1 MASCGSA
8 GGMAASN
15 QISLKDTEAAAF
27 NKLRDAKSPEER
39 QQALKMCRKI
49 ICKLVDRYLTDL
61 QKVSA
66 ELSSSELSIVVLNFL
81 NNCIHQSPNMF
92 ARTSLTMSG
101 VSDATGPLRP
111 QLQVPQDPEYHICK
125 GLNTWLLSCLIRIL
139 NDYFCLALHDQIIK
153 VMVSLLHA
161 VKYKDPPSFSELLS
175 ELCSLVADV
184 SAAVL
189 NNFAAGDV
197 EELDPPL
204 EMKRFTVDV
213 DRLSNLEEQEEL
225 SSIYKNSRPITL
237 RYHTNCSLLQ
247 LNLTKILNELIY
259 DVTLITSVH
268 QSPGLWSTL
277 VQQFD
282 AGQYE
287 VKQATLDVITKLLP
301 LNGLPTLDVLNKL
314 MQLLLFFLTLFLS
327 GDDLEGYEDMVSL
340 ETSLA
345 SCLKELYSLEQTYHQ
360 RHLPVSVLNVTMETM
375 ASYLPIRG
383 LGVIRTDELRDA
395 ICQMLLCIYN
405 QTPSDSEPAAAI
417 RQKHTKS
424 INTALIV
431 DLGKISNLQ
440 FVVAPLL
447 TTIQNEFTSYQT
459 HKSAPRPS
467 TRPSTLT
474 TTSTSSLSSISRKDA
489 LISMAA
495 VAMDTSSSC
504 ASSSDERQEKRR
516 RLALHRTPGKKGYK
530 TGEVTSSSDE
540 DSATVVENS
549 QTVKEIVE
557 KLSNLYSSVT
567 TAQTDSLPDVLEGI
581 RCSLEVLLRSCSH
594 LLAKTPPK
602 DTPKDTPANPPDRTP
617 RSSKAR
623 SKGPQMTKNTFAA
636 WMPAE
641 QTRELCAALVAVV
654 RNLANCQEEVVKL
667 SYKKLIEII
676 SSLLATQDLIKL
688 PLAQLHTFVW
698 MLSLP
703 WLPMD
708 SNWLD
713 LRVQGEMTSR
723 EIADLSSAL
732 ADKIDEQTECLFL
745 HNLALFPKEIASK
758 WRTHIFKAAVG
769 SDKTS
774 VRVAAVKAFPFL
786 LHNLGANSLH
796 LLHDHIHGMLKDKST
811 VVLEELGRTI
821 GSISCIICKNVTPH
835 RTTDLQAAKNLSST
849 LTLQCHTCEQSS
861 VGPVARESAPSES
874 LPLAVVTPY
883 LALLSNKV
891 SVKQAFLKSF
901 PQLFNHLDLL
911 RPNTAVTNF
920 LIACLDLIED
930 KNYDLRL
937 EFSKT
942 IKYLIGYGER
952 SNTANDQA
960 VVTRLKAAFLSAK
973 ASGNNRLQET
983 VVHTIAELGMVAE
996 GELLLV
1002 SIISL
1007 LESLLSSSALVRAAA
1022 YVKLQDVASAKN
1034 LKMSVLFAHFKQPIC
1049 QFLVEALHQS
1059 QDETTSSG
1067 CLHVIGEVAQVF
1079 EFKDKHTFLTQTM
1092 RFLLPRIVSKA
1103 TPVASA
1109 ILRVI
1114 AKTMKV
1120 NHREMLVDCF
1130 RYIFSYLVRT
1140 CNKTDL
1146 EKALHYLQNE
1156 TDIEL
1161 GSLMRMDY
1169 QSLHNELLL
1178 HLSENYTQVFSGL
1191 AMLASKDSTYRGPKP
1206 ITEATDM
1213 ADFLQPRLLGILA
1226 FFDSQLLNSH
1236 IAVEDKKL
1244 ALESLVCIMK
1254 LMGTRHIT
1262 GVRLKIMATLKIGL
1276 RYKDDGFPLLSCRAW
1291 QCFVQSVE
1299 PSSLG
1304 PMISQV
1310 IVTLLPLLHQLPEQV
1325 AKIYNFLIVE
1335 NRDTF
1340 SQHFHEL
1347 YFMPDLAE
1355 LNEVN
1360 SVLKEHREDPSSQPD
1375 LKTQLRQSIKGVTHE
1390 SLDVRLHA
1398 LSKLRDLLRKNQSS
1412 LHEYVMGNETV
1423 DPTITELVSVL
1434 LSGCRDSDTKAQ
1446 SLFGEC
1452 LGELGA
1458 IDPGR
1463 LEIIANNKTEDMS
1476 KFHTGVDDAN
1486 FAFDLISE
1494 LARAFLAAA
1503 DTRSQDCS
1511 AYAIQELLQ
1520 IYDCKESPKESS
1532 GRQLWRRFPAHIKE
1546 ILLPL
1551 LDAKYVPAS
1560 SPSWTNI
1567 PKPIYRSKK
1576 GKTYKDWVCAWTG
1589 YLVTKVRSPQA
1600 SQIFKSCSVI
1610 IKHDIQTALFLLPI
1624 ILLHALLDGRQEDK
1638 EEIRQEILA
1647 VLTHAEKSEDQRSG
1661 DASHMSAQTV
1671 FSVLDYLTRWKR
1683 HRVQMLSVSRTQKK
1697 SQSGN
1702 LHIDEDADY
1711 RLIHGFLEQIPQDV
1725 LARASFQCKAY
1736 ARSLMHCEAYINKN
1750 RHNLQ
1755 QQLGFLQKLYIALD
1769 EPDGVLGVSAIRQ
1782 ETPTLHEQILDHES
1796 RGNLH
1801 DASACY
1807 ERAIQLEPDE
1817 PSHHA
1822 GFLRS
1827 FMGLGQLTKALIHVN
1842 GAAAERPDWTSKL
1855 NAYRVEACWKLAK
1868 WDTLETYLKTETRNT
1883 TDWNVGLGK
1892 ILLASKQ
1899 KNEDEFERQLKIVRS
1914 ALMGP
1919 LSAASMETG
1928 SYQRG
1933 YEYIARLHMLR
1944 DLEQGIRCLGGFPQN
1959 ASSSEDDIMTRPELL
1974 GTWDARLSM
1983 TQSSFRIQEPLLCL
1997 QRIMLG
2003 LSDGPE
2009 DFSKNKD
2016 VGLCWLKSAKVARK
2030 ADHLETAYSS
2040 LLNASSFNL
2049 PDLCIEEAKW
2059 LWSKGEGHQAL
2070 ITLQKG
2076 VADHF
2081 SEEARA
2087 RRGSLQDDPTEKLTH
2102 AKALL
2107 LVGRFM
2113 EDTAKFESNSVM
2125 KQYKDVLEVYP
2136 EWEDGHFYLAKY
2148 YDRLMQS
2155 LSERPEKSG
2164 EFILFV
2170 VRHFG
2175 HSLLYGNQYIYQSM
2189 PRLLTLWLD
2198 YGSHVSELEKGK
2210 KTEKT
2215 TTSKVI
2221 LTRLN
2226 KILADLTLRLAPY
2239 QFLTAFSQ
2247 LISRICHAHEEVFLQ
2262 LQEIIARVLVAF
2274 PQQAV
2279 WMSMAVSK
2287 SSYPVRTKRC
2297 SEIFTRAKYLQK
2309 NLNKFIQ
2316 DATRLTDRLLELCN
2330 KQVEHTCNTL
2340 SINNDFRSLKR
2351 LVDDSNFSN
2360 IIVPLQS
2367 AMTVTLPSSQGAHRD
2382 HNPFPMT
2389 QIFIN
2394 SFDDVVEVLPSLQK
2408 PKKIGIQGSDGKLY
2422 VMMCKPKDDLR
2433 QDNRLMEFNGIVNK
2447 CLRKDAESRRGQL
2460 HIRTYAV
2467 IPLNEECGLIEW
2479 VPNTAGLRNILHKI
2493 YREKGMYISGR
2504 ELKSLAPPR
2513 GAPLE
2518 QMVSLFRTKLLP
2530 KFPSVFGE
2538 WFLKTFPD
2546 PTSWYLSR
2554 LAYARTSAV
2563 MAMVGYILGLGD
2575 RHGENILYDSTT
2587 GDCVHVDFNCLFNKG
2602 ETFDYPERVPFR
2614 LTHNMESAMGPMGK
2628 EGIFRQ
2634 ACEVTMKVMRDQ
2646 REPLMSVLKT
2656 FIYDPL
2662 VEWSKP
2668 AKGTRTSHLS
2678 ESGEINNEKALTHVK
2693 DIEQRLQGI
2702 LKNKNKTRGLPLSIE
2717 GHVHYLL
2724 QEATSEANLA
2734 QMYFGWAA
2742 YM

>member
-1 MASCGSA
+1 MASSYGSA
-8 GGMAASN
+8 SGMAGSN
-15 QISLKDTEAAAF
+15 QICLKDAEAAF
-27 NKLRDAKSPEER
+27 NKLKNAKSTENT
-39 QQALKMCRKI
+39 QQALKTCRKS
-49 ICKLVDRYLTDL
+49 ICLVVEKYLTDL

-66 ELSSSELSIVVLNFL
+66 ELSKDASGTPAELSRGASGTPLCIVVLNFL
-81 NNCIHQSPNMF
+81 HSCMRQFPNIF
-92 ARTSLTMSG
+92 ARTGLTMSG
-101 VSDATGPLRP
+101 AIDTAVPMRP
-111 QLQVPQDPEYHICK
+111 QLLVPQDPEYYMCR
-125 GLNTWLLSCLIRIL
+125 GLNMWLLSCLTRIL
-139 NDYFCLALHDQIIK
+139 NDYFCLALHDQITR
-153 VMVSLLHA
+153 VTVSLLHA
-161 VKYKDPPSFSELLS
+161 VKYKDPPSFTELLN
-175 ELCSLVADV
+175 EFCRLLTDV
-184 SAAVL
+184 SAAVS

-204 EMKRFTVDV
+204 EIEHFVVDG
-213 DRLSNLEEQEEL
+213 DQLNSSEDQEVL
-225 SSIYKNSRPITL
+225 AIYNNSRPITL
-237 RYHTNCSLLQ
+237 RYHTNCNLLQ
-247 LNLTKILNELIY
+247 LALTKILSEVIP
-259 DVTLITSVH
+259 DVTLIRSIH
-268 QSPGLWSTL
+268 QTPGLWDTL
-277 VQQFD
+277 VTQFD

-287 VKQATLDVITKLLP
+287 VKQVTLDVITKLLA
-301 LNGLPTLDVLNKL
+301 LNGPPTVDILDKL
-314 MQLLLFFLTLFLS
+314 IHLMLFLLTLFLS
-327 GDDLEGYEDMVSL
+327 GDNLESYEDVVGL
-340 ETSLA
+340 EQSLA
-345 SCLKELYSLEQTYHQ
+345 SCFSEFFCLEQHNHHQ
-360 RHLPVSVLNVTMETM
+360 RLPLSVLEVTMETI
-375 ASYLPIRG
+375 ARYLPIRG
-383 LGVIRTDELRDA
+383 LGVIQTEELRGE
-395 ICQMLLCIYN
+395 IGSMLQYVYS
-405 QTPSDSEPAAAI
+405 QFAVDSEPMVTI
-417 RQKHTKS
+417 RQKHTKT

-440 FVVAPLL
+440 FVVAPHL
-447 TTIQNEFTSYQT
+447 TTIQNEFSSYQT
-459 HKSAPRPS
+459 CKPELRTSNHPS
-467 TRPSTLT
+467 
-474 TTSTSSLSSISRKDA
+474 TTSTLSTASSRISGKNT
-489 LISMAA
+489 LISMAT

-516 RLALHRTPGKKGYK
+516 RLTLHRTPGKKGSK
-530 TGEVTSSSDE
+530 PGEMTSSSDE
-540 DSATVVENS
+540 DSISIVENS
-549 QTVKEIVE
+549 DTVKEIRE
-557 KLSNLYSSVT
+557 KLSSLYLSVT
-567 TAQTDSLPDVLEGI
+567 RGEGESLPTVLEGI
-581 RCSLEVLLRSCSH
+581 RCALEILLRSCSH
-594 LLAKTPPK
+594 LFAKTMPK
-602 DTPKDTPANPPDRTP
+602 DKSTNPPDKTP
-617 RSSKAR
+617 RSSKLR
-623 SKGPQMTKNTFAA
+623 NKGQQLSKNMFSA
-636 WMPAE
+636 WMPA
-641 QTRELCAALVAVV
+641 QQMQELCAALVGVV
-654 RNLANCQEEVVKL
+654 RNLAGCQEAVVEPC
-667 SYKKLIEII
+667 YKKLVEII
-676 SSLLATQDLIKL
+676 GSLLTTQDFVKL
-688 PLAQLHTFVW
+688 PIFQLHTFVW

-713 LRVQGEMTSR
+713 LRVQGEVTTK
-723 EIADLSSAL
+723 EVADLSTAL
-732 ADKIDEQTECLFL
+732 ADKIDEETECLFL
-745 HNLALFPKEIASK
+745 HCLALFPKEVASK

-769 SDKTS
+769 SNKVK
-774 VRVAAVKAFPFL
+774 VRVAAVRAFPFL
-786 LHNLGANSLH
+786 LHNLGINSLH
-796 LLHDHIHGMLKDKST
+796 LLYDHIHGMLKDKST
-811 VVLEELGRTI
+811 EVLEELGRSI
-821 GSISCIICKNVTPH
+821 GTMSCVISKNVTPN
-835 RTTDLQAAKNLSST
+835 RTFDLRALTTLSST
-849 LTLQCHTCEQSS
+849 LTLHCHTCEQDTATS
-861 VGPVARESAPSES
+861 VGGESVSSES

-883 LALLSNKV
+883 LTLLSHKV
-891 SVKQAFLKSF
+891 SVKQAFLSSF
-901 PQLFNHLDLL
+901 HHVYNHLDLL

-920 LIACLDLIED
+920 LISCLDLIED
-930 KNYDLRL
+930 KSYDLRV
-937 EFSKT
+937 EFSKN
-942 IKYLIGYGER
+942 IKYLIGCGER

-960 VVTRLKAAFLSAK
+960 VVTRLKAAFLAAK

-1002 SIISL
+1002 TIISL
-1007 LESLLSSSALVRAAA
+1007 LESLLSSSVLVRAAA
-1022 YVKLQDVASAKN
+1022 YVKLQEVASAKD
-1034 LKMSVLFAHFKQPIC
+1034 LKISVLFARFKQPIC

-1059 QDETTSSG
+1059 QDNTTSSG
-1067 CLHVIGEVAQVF
+1067 CLHVISEVAHVF
-1079 EFKDKHTFLTQTM
+1079 EFKDKQAFLSQMM

-1114 AKTMKV
+1114 AKTLKV

-1140 CNKTDL
+1140 CNKPDL
-1146 EKALHYLQNE
+1146 EKALLYLQNE

-1191 AMLASKDSTYRGPKP
+1191 AMLASKDSNYRGPKP
-1206 ITEATDM
+1206 ITEASDM

-1254 LMGTRHIT
+1254 LMGTKHIT

-1276 RYKDDGFPLLSCRAW
+1276 RYKDNGFPLLSCRAW
-1291 QCFVQSVE
+1291 QCFVHSVE

-1335 NRDTF
+1335 NRDAF

-1355 LNEVN
+1355 LTEVN

-1398 LSKLRDLLRKNQSS
+1398 LSKLRDLLRKNQSD
-1412 LHEYVMGNETV
+1412 LHEYVMGNETI

-1434 LSGCRDSDTKAQ
+1434 LSGCRDSDGKAQ

-1458 IDPGR
+1458 VDPGR
-1463 LEIIANNKTEDMS
+1463 LEIITNNKTEDMS
-1476 KFHTGVDDAN
+1476 KFH
-1486 FAFDLISE
+1486 
-1494 LARAFLAAA
+1494 LAAA

-1520 IYDCKESPKESS
+1520 IYECRESPKESS
-1532 GRQLWRRFPAHIKE
+1532 GRQLWRRFPAHIQE

-1589 YLVTKVRSPQA
+1589 YLVTK
-1600 SQIFKSCSVI
+1600 
-1610 IKHDIQTALFLLPI
+1610 
-1624 ILLHALLDGRQEDK
+1624 HALLDSTQEDK
-1638 EEIRQEILA
+1638 EEIRQEILS
-1647 VLTHAEKSEDQRSG
+1647 VLTHAEKAEDQRSG
-1661 DASHMSAQTV
+1661 DVSHMSAQTV

-1683 HRVQMLSVSRTQKK
+1683 HRVQLLSVARTQKK

-1702 LHIDEDADY
+1702 LHIEDDAEY
-1711 RLIHGFLEQIPQDV
+1711 QLIHGFLEQIPQDV

-1736 ARSLMHCEAYINKN
+1736 ARSLMHCEAYISKSRN
-1750 RHNLQ
+1750 NLQ

-1796 RGNLH
+1796 RGNLR

-1822 GFLRS
+1822 GLLRS
-1827 FMGLGQLTKALIHVN
+1827 LMGLGQLTTALVHVN
-1842 GAAAERPDWTSKL
+1842 GALVERPDWMSKL

-1868 WDTLETYLKTETRNT
+1868 WDTLETHLKMETRNT
-1883 TDWNVGLGK
+1883 SDWNVGLGK
-1892 ILLASKQ
+1892 ILLAAKQ
-1899 KNEDEFERQLKIVRS
+1899 KNEDEFKRQLKVVRS

-1933 YEYIARLHMLR
+1933 YEYITRLHVLR
-1944 DLEQGIRCLGGFPQN
+1944 DLEQGIRCLGSLPLN
-1959 ASSSEDDIMTRPELL
+1959 ASTNEGDTMNRHQLL
-1974 GTWDARLSM
+1974 ASWDVRLCM
-1983 TQSSFRIQEPLLCL
+1983 TQSSFRTQEPLLCL

-2003 LSDGPE
+2003 LSERPE
-2009 DFSKNKD
+2009 NFSKNKD
-2016 VGLCWLKSAKVARK
+2016 LGLCWLKSAKVARK
-2030 ADHLETAYSS
+2030 ADHLQTAYSS
-2040 LLNASSFNL
+2040 LLNASLFNL
-2049 PDLCIEEAKW
+2049 PDLCIEEAKY

-2081 SEEARA
+2081 SEETRA
-2087 RRGSLQDDPTEKLTH
+2087 RRGSSQDVQSEKLTH

-2113 EDTAKFESNSVM
+2113 EETAKFESNSVM
-2125 KQYKDVLEVYP
+2125 KQYKDVLDVYP

-2148 YDRLMQS
+2148 YDRLMLS

-2198 YGSHVSELEKGK
+2198 YGSHVAELEKGK

-2215 TTSKVI
+2215 LTSKNI

-2226 KILADLTLRLAPY
+2226 KILADLTVKLAPY

-2247 LISRICHAHEEVFLQ
+2247 LISRICHAHGEVFIQ

-2297 SEIFTRAKYLQK
+2297 SDIFNRAKYLQK

-2330 KQVEHTCNTL
+2330 KQVELTCNTL

-2367 AMTVTLPSSQGAHRD
+2367 AVTVTLPSSQGAHRD
-2382 HNPFPMT
+2382 HDPFPMA

-2394 SFDDVVEVLPSLQK
+2394 SFDDVVEVLPSLQR

-2433 QDNRLMEFNGIVNK
+2433 QDNRLMEFNGVVNK
-2447 CLRKDAESRRGQL
+2447 CLRKDAESRRAQL

-2479 VPNTAGLRNILHKI
+2479 VPNTAGLRYILHKI
-2493 YREKGMYISGR
+2493 YRQVQILRSFH
-2504 ELKSLAPPR
+2504 LKMLHLEFLSLTFLHR
-2513 GAPLE
+2513 QVLDI
-2518 QMVSLFRTKLLP
+2518 FRTKLLP
-2530 KFPSVFGE
+2530 KFPPVFGE

-2563 MAMVGYILGLGD
+2563 MSMVGYILGLGD

-2602 ETFDYPERVPFR
+2602 ETFEYPERVPFR
-2614 LTHNMESAMGPMGK
+2614 LTHNMETAMGPMGK
-2628 EGIFRQ
+2628 EGIFRR